1 MITLRDYQ
9 QDAVQS
15 AYAYWQN
22 GTSCIIEA
30 PCGAG
35 KSLIIGKICHDSI
48 THDVRVLVVTHRK
61 KLLEQNEAELKN
73 LFQKLENG
81 HDMLSRDYS
90 RLNDAIVKIS
100 ESLMALVVIQEQ
112 NKSIMQCMEHQST
125 TIEKLDARIDAI
137 ELQMPQLVESR
148 QWLMIGLG
156 LIVTAVIVA
165 LIALVIK

>member
-1 MITLRDYQ
+1 M
-9 QDAVQS
+9 
-15 AYAYWQN
+15 N
-22 GTSCIIEA
+22 E
-30 PCGAG
+30 
-35 KSLIIGKICHDSI
+35 
-48 THDVRVLVVTHRK
+48 
-61 KLLEQNEAELKN
+61 LLHETRL
-73 LFQKLENG
+73 QKLESG

-100 ESLMALVVIQEQ
+100 DSLSALVIIQEQ

-137 ELQMPQLVESR
+137 ELRMPQLIESR

-156 LIVTAVIVA
+156 LILSMAAVE